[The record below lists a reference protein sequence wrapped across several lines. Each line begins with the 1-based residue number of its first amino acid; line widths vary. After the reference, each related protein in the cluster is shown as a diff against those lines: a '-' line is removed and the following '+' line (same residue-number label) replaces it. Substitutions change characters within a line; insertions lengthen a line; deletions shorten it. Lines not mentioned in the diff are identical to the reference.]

1 MLQKKFPYA
10 RKKSFS
16 LFHPTFHTSLDA
28 RKRFAVDT
36 TVILQLHQK
45 DIKVFPAFLFSP
57 LLEEKEN
64 LTLVDQIQ
72 INIL

>member
-1 MLQKKFPYA
+1 MLQKNFHMLV
-10 RKKSFS
+10 RKVFRFFTL
-16 LFHPTFHTSLDA
+16 LFIHLDA

-45 DIKVFPAFLFSP
+45 DIKVFPVFFLL